1 MKYSYNLDVIDR
13 IPGRLLR
20 QGCLFITK
28 PIVHVP
34 PRSPSRHLDLRVR
47 RRGKFTCHTMRQ
59 LHARVLCV
67 TRLPTIVAVEI
78 VYAPS
83 ATLASNE
90 NASMHRI
97 VAIYHSLKAPYAPDN
112 LTPLNV
118 LRMQFCSTFATR
130 KLAIS
135 FDKCP
140 GKKLLLNAN

>member
-1 MKYSYNLDVIDR
+1 MSHNAAVAC
-13 IPGRLLR
+13 
-20 QGCLFITK
+20 QGA
-28 PIVHVP
+28 
-34 PRSPSRHLDLRVR
+34 
-47 RRGKFTCHTMRQ
+47 MRY
-59 LHARVLCV
+59 
-67 TRLPTIVAVEI
+67 PTTDNVAVEI